1 MQNHTVMN
9 NTQTPENTDSL
20 DAFQHGCLD
29 LFINAA
35 SSLSLPRSV
44 GEIYGLLF
52 STEEPLSLDDVM
64 ARLKSSR
71 GLTHERLRWLRII
84 GAVRKV
90 SVPGRRKEHFT
101 AETSLRRI
109 AAGYIRDRIEPHL
122 DNGQNRLH
130 NLEKMAGAFPERKS
144 FQRGRINQV
153 MNWHKFLTRALPA
166 IKALPGKF

>member
-1 MQNHTVMN
+1 M
-9 NTQTPENTDSL
+9 
-20 DAFQHGCLD
+20 DAFQRACVD
-29 LFINAA
+29 LFTHAA
-35 SSLSLPRSV
+35 SSLSIPRSV

-64 ARLKSSR
+64 ERLQSSR
-71 GLTHERLRWLRII
+71 GSMHEGLRWLRTI
-84 GAVRKV
+84 GAIRKV
-90 SVPGRRKEHFT
+90 PVPGKWKAHFT

-122 DNGQNRLH
+122 ANGQNRLI
-130 NLEKMAGAFPERKS
+130 NLEGMVGAVPERKS